1 MLTRFLAIAALVLV
15 SAGCKKPEPPHITP
29 KEAKVTMVGPAGV
42 TMEVK
47 VEAMNPNSYALTAQS
62 ITAHARLDGK
72 YDLGT
77 VTVPQAIALPAE
89 KPTEITASMTMPW
102 ADVQTLAGLMGT
114 QRPVP
119 YSVEGT
125 AKIGGEKLNVD
136 VPFAVTGTITRDQ
149 IIGAAAR
156 GLPAIPGLALPQ

>member
-1 MLTRFLAIAALVLV
+1 MLPRSLAIVALVLV
-15 SAGCKKPEPPHITP
+15 SACKKPEPPHITP
-29 KEAKVTMVGPAGV
+29 KEEKVTMVGPAGV

-62 ITAHARLDGK
+62 ITAHAKLDGK

-77 VTVPQAIALPAE
+77 VTVPQAIALPPE